1 MGCGWGV
8 SGCFPNDMLLGFHR
22 NSLEVY
28 DLDSRFQRNLKVP
41 FLGVSLPLAN
51 VELDE
56 EKGLRAG
63 T

>member
-1 MGCGWGV
+1 MIRCQDFIG
-8 SGCFPNDMLLGFHR
+8 R

-41 FLGVSLPLAN
+41 FLGVSFLLAN
-51 VELDE
+51 VGNWIRRRE
-56 EKGLRAG
+56 LRAG